1 MDHLDSVL
9 TWESKFCHKIRFFS
23 FTTYGWLYRPGWI
36 CQICFFFGYW
46 QVPLSKRAQE
56 ISAFITPVGLYSYKV
71 MPFGLKTAPA
81 TFQHL
86 MNRVVSGLKGCSVYL
101 DDLIIYSDTWHS
113 HLQRICALFDRLT
126 EARLTI
132 NLAKCDFAM
141 ATVTY
146 LGRVVGQGRVASVQT
161 KVRAITEYPQPT
173 TKKNCRGSWG
183 WWDTTGVF
191 AKTSP
196 LSCFLSPN
204 CSKPKWNLIGRL
216 IVSRLLI
223 MSDCCYAHLLFLLL
237 LVLIK
242 PLCCK

>member
-1 MDHLDSVL
+1 M
-9 TWESKFCHKIRFFS
+9 
-23 FTTYGWLYRPGWI
+23 
-36 CQICFFFGYW
+36 
-46 QVPLSKRAQE
+46 SKRAQE

-173 TKKNCRGSWG
+173 TKKELQRFLGLVGYYRSFCKLHCR
-183 WWDTTGVF
+183 
-191 AKTSP
+191 
-196 LSCFLSPN
+196 
-204 CSKPKWNLIGRL
+204 
-216 IVSRLLI
+216 VSSHRTAQSQSEI
-223 MSDCCYAHLLFLLL
+223 
-237 LVLIK
+237 
-242 PLCCK
+242 